1 MRESLEHGFVC
12 ACHSATECVKGE
24 DAMVQGLASVPKH
37 GPLKP
42 RETVLCEFV
51 LARKPLARIEQGGIS
66 FAVISMCIRKTSD
79 MAVLCS
85 TCLRL
90 IHHMTFCCMAC
101 HSVLPFADIC
111 TRIHRN
117 SP

>member
-1 MRESLEHGFVC
+1 MRESLEHGFVR
-12 ACHSATECVKGE
+12 ACHSATECVEGE

-66 FAVISMCIRKTSD
+66 FAVISMCIRKNQRYGSFVFNMSTAHTSHEF
-79 MAVLCS
+79 LLHGLS
-85 TCLRL
+85 
-90 IHHMTFCCMAC
+90 
-101 HSVLPFADIC
+101 
-111 TRIHRN
+111 
-117 SP
+117 

>member
-37 GPLKP
+37 GLLKP

-51 LARKPLARIEQGGIS
+51 LVRKPLARIEQGGIS
-66 FAVISMCIRKTSD
+66 FGVTSTCIRKTSG
-79 MAVLCS
+79 MAVLYS
-85 TCLRL
+85 TCLHHR
-90 IHHMTFCCMAC
+90 HHMCFCSMAC
-101 HSVLPFADIC
+101 HSVLPFVDIC

-117 SP
+117 SL